1 MVKTETT
8 QDDIVFGEV
17 FIGVDGRLVP
27 VIQVV
32 HEVTGVDKDDCRDDT
47 KYNFLFDMCRNKLT
61 RGDKILKDR
70 NFAYATQLQQDGL
83 AQRICQINSA
93 QLGFKATDSDSLV
106 QRLAKVLETQNKTCW
121 PMKRFGMFNS
131 EKQEQL
137 VDIKFPSLVSD
148 QFDFHDMTFP
158 MGGHCKENTHRVGH
172 VNNKTSR

>member
-70 NFAYATQLQQDGL
+70 NPA
-83 AQRICQINSA
+83 SA
-93 QLGFKATDSDSLV
+93 GRPRPEDLPDQLGTAGFQGD
-106 QRLAKVLETQNKTCW
+106 R
-121 PMKRFGMFNS
+121 
-131 EKQEQL
+131 
-137 VDIKFPSLVSD
+137 
-148 QFDFHDMTFP
+148 
-158 MGGHCKENTHRVGH
+158 
-172 VNNKTSR
+172 